1 MEINPW
7 VAKTDDITFRYDDII
22 KNFGVT
28 KIDQTLINQF
38 ETITNTKAHKWL
50 RRGIFFAHQDINL
63 LLDNYQKDNQFYL
76 YTGRGPSKA
85 SSGEHNGMHLGHLL
99 PFQFTK
105 YLQDT
110 FNVPL
115 VVQMSDDEKY
125 YFKDIEFDEVYK
137 NTFEN
142 AKDIIACGL
151 DSDKTFIFSDLD
163 YMGYMY
169 KNVVKLDKLITCNQ
183 IKGIFGLQLTG
194 DNSCNIG
201 QAGWATKQAAPCF
214 CDSFPHLFGTR
225 KDVQCLI
232 PCAIDQSP
240 YFRMVRD
247 YSEKLGYKKP
257 ALLYNQFLASLAG
270 PNKKM
275 SSSDAGQY
283 TIYLTDTPEIIKTKI
298 TKYAFSGGRTTLKE
312 HRELGANLEIDVPY
326 QYLRVL
332 LDDDALLDKITH
344 DYGHGIM
351 LTKDVKNILID
362 ELTKMILDHQTERS
376 KVDQNILNKFFEIRK
391 N

>member
-1 MEINPW
+1 MNITPW
-7 VAKTDDITFRYDDII
+7 TAKTDDIIFRYDDII
-22 KNFGVT
+22 KSFGVS

-50 RRGIFFAHQDINL
+50 RRGIFFAHQDMNM
-63 LLDNYQKDNQFYL
+63 LLDNYQKGNPFYL
-76 YTGRGPSKA
+76 YTGRGPS
-85 SSGEHNGMHLGHLL
+85 GQMHLGHTLQ
-99 PFQFTK
+99 FQFTK
-105 YLQDT
+105 YLQDA

-115 VVQMSDDEKY
+115 VIQMSDDEKF
-125 YFKDIEFDEVYK
+125 YFKDIELDEVYK

-151 DSDKTFIFSDLD
+151 NSDKTFIFSDLD

-183 IKGIFGLQLTG
+183 IKGIFGLNLTG

-214 CDSFPHLFGTR
+214 CDSFPHLFGKR

-247 YSEKLGYKKP
+247 YSDKLGYKKP
-257 ALLYNQFLASLAG
+257 ALLYSQFLVSLAG
-270 PNKKM
+270 SNQKM
-275 SSSDAGQY
+275 SSSDTGQY
-283 TIYLTDTPEIIKTKI
+283 TIFLTDTPEIIKEKVTKH
-298 TKYAFSGGRTTLKE
+298 AFSGGRVTLKE

-326 QYLRVL
+326 QYLRII
-332 LDDDALLDKITH
+332 LDDDVLLDKITH

-362 ELTKMILDHQTERS
+362 ELTKMILNHQTERS
-376 KVDQNILNKFFEIRK
+376 KVDQNVLDNFFAIK
-391 N
+391 

>member
-1 MEINPW
+1 MDITPW
-7 VAKTDDITFRYDDII
+7 TARTNDITFKYDDII
-22 KNFGVT
+22 QKFGVAP
-28 KIDQTLINQF
+28 ISQELIQQF
-38 ETITNTKAHKWL
+38 ETVTNTKAHKWL
-50 RRGIFFAHQDINL
+50 RRGIFFAHQDMNT
-63 LLDNYQKDNQFYL
+63 LLDNYQKGNPFYL
-76 YTGRGPSKA
+76 YTGRGPSGK
-85 SSGEHNGMHLGHLL
+85 MHYGHTL

-105 YLQDT
+105 YLQDV
-110 FNVPL
+110 FNAPL
-115 VVQMSDDEKY
+115 VVQMSDDEKF
-125 YFKDIEFDEVYK
+125 YFKDIELDEVYK

-151 DSDKTFIFSDLD
+151 NPDKTFIFSDLD

-194 DNSCNIG
+194 DTSCNIG

-214 CDSFPHLFGTR
+214 CDSFPHLFGKR

-247 YSEKLGYKKP
+247 YSDKLGYKKP
-257 ALLYNQFLASLAG
+257 ALLYSQFLVSLAG
-270 PNKKM
+270 SNQKM

-283 TIYLTDTPEIIKTKI
+283 TIYLTDTPETIKTKV
-298 TKYAFSGGRTTLKE
+298 TKHAFSGGRQTLKE
-312 HRELGANLEIDVPY
+312 HRELGANLEIDVSY
-326 QYLRVL
+326 QYLRII
-332 LDDDALLDKITH
+332 LDDDTLLDKITH

-362 ELTKMILDHQTERS
+362 ELTKMILNHQIERS
-376 KVDQNILNKFFEIRK
+376 KVDQNVLDQYFKIK
-391 N
+391 